1 MFFSNKPVRTS
12 NHVSRIAAFDSA
24 TTVQEIGV
32 RLVGSEMCIRDR
44 LMSYI
49 TSTFQTKSDMRVA
62 EEEWQRIIQEMSSRF
77 KSAGA
82 LRQTVSQVWNKEGVF
97 MLGNMWEYKDEKAF
111 IACQTLFREAEKKLD
126 ERTSIVVKNFA
137 IRGIILHDVFF

>member
-1 MFFSNKPVRTS
+1 MASV
-12 NHVSRIAAFDSA
+12 
-24 TTVQEIGV
+24 
-32 RLVGSEMCIRDR
+32 

-62 EEEWQRIIQEMSSRF
+62 EEEWQKIIQEMSSRF

-111 IACQTLFREAEKKLD
+111 IACQKLLNGIADD
-126 ERTSIVVKNFA
+126 EDNPSIINADRGIVV
-137 IRGIILHDVFF
+137 LHETLEN

>member
-1 MFFSNKPVRTS
+1 MASV
-12 NHVSRIAAFDSA
+12 
-24 TTVQEIGV
+24 
-32 RLVGSEMCIRDR
+32 

-62 EEEWQRIIQEMSSRF
+62 EEEWQKIIQEMSSRF

-111 IACQTLFREAEKKLD
+111 IACQSLFREAEKKLD

-137 IRGIILHDVFF
+137 TRGIILHDVFFLKITLATHKTVTKDNSNGYQLFHLFCVTAYI

>member
-1 MFFSNKPVRTS
+1 MASV
-12 NHVSRIAAFDSA
+12 
-24 TTVQEIGV
+24 
-32 RLVGSEMCIRDR
+32 

-49 TSTFQTKSDMRVA
+49 TSTFQTKSDMKVA
-62 EEEWQRIIQEMSSRF
+62 EEEWQKIIQEMSSRF

-111 IACQTLFREAEKKLD
+111 IDCQTLFREAEKKLD
-126 ERTSIVVKNFA
+126 EKTSIVVKNFA
-137 IRGIILHDVFF
+137 TRGIILHDVFF

>member
-1 MFFSNKPVRTS
+1 MESV
-12 NHVSRIAAFDSA
+12 
-24 TTVQEIGV
+24 
-32 RLVGSEMCIRDR
+32 

-49 TSTFQTKSDMRVA
+49 TSTFQTKSDMTVA
-62 EEEWQRIIQEMSSRF
+62 EQEWQKIIKEMSSRF

-111 IACQTLFREAEKKLD
+111 IACQKLFREAEQKME
-126 ERTSIVVKNFA
+126 ERTSIIVKNHA
-137 IRGIILHDVFF
+137 TRGIILHDVFF